1 MGDETAHLKKKAP
14 TGVGPRER
22 GSLKVPKTSA
32 DASATGNSAQSSST
46 RDLRNSSSWSRAS
59 VEGASS
65 AEASEHP
72 RVGGG
77 TIPIEDERAHQQPQP
92 NDDDLSD
99 Y

>member
-1 MGDETAHLKKKAP
+1 MGDETAHLEKTAP
-14 TGVGPRER
+14 TGLGPRER
-22 GSLKVPKTSA
+22 GSFKVPKASA
-32 DASATGNSAQSSST
+32 DASATGASAQASST
-46 RDLRNSSSWSRAS
+46 RNLRNSWSWSRAS

-65 AEASEHP
+65 AEGSEHP

-77 TIPIEDERAHQQPQP
+77 LIPIEDECTHQQPQP